1 MSTQQY
7 TIRNVPESVTRVLK
21 KRAQREKKS
30 FNQTVVDVLMEQT
43 QGVGGKDDKVGWL
56 FGKHQLDEKFD
67 EAIKQQSK
75 IDEDLWR

>member
-1 MSTQQY
+1 MNTQQY

-21 KRAQREKKS
+21 KRAHRSNRS
-30 FNQTVVDVLMEQT
+30 FNQVVVDALLEQT
-43 QGVGGKDDKVGWL
+43 RGAGRDIDKAGWL
-56 FGKHQLDEKFD
+56 FGKHQLDKKFD